1 MSSVEL
7 RKAALALAAMHPADR
22 RWMLAKL
29 PSTSR
34 SALDPLIAE
43 ARRYTTLDSDTLQAV
58 LSDQPAYLVN
68 EIPPP
73 DVLIVVLDRLSA
85 AWAARILHAV
95 AQDHAEIYLAACA
108 RLRADAVR
116 QEMGRLPEKFPR
128 AMAESLGD
136 YLTEAAQAARVGDAR

>member
-29 PSTSR
+29 PATSR
-34 SALDPLIAE
+34 LALDPLIAE

-58 LSDQPAYLVN
+58 LSDQPAYLMH

-108 RLRADAVR
+108 TPRAEAVR
-116 QEMGRLPEKFPR
+116 QEMARLPQAFPR
-128 AMAESLGD
+128 AMAESLGE
-136 YLTEAAQAARVGDAR
+136 YLTEAAQAARAGEVR